1 MIITVILIAAL
12 PTSAAIIAIVLLR
25 AGIVRED
32 SDYSIKGQPAT
43 RASAIT
49 RCVVGLYVRT
59 PSQGGDA
66 NDGWPS
72 APTNQPPSS
81 RRRAK

>member
-1 MIITVILIAAL
+1 MITTVILIAAL
-12 PTSAAIIAIVLLR
+12 PTSAAIIVIVLLR

-32 SDYSIKGQPAT
+32 SDYSIKAQPST
-43 RASAIT
+43 RASAFT

-59 PSQGGDA
+59 PSQGGGA
-66 NDGWPS
+66 NESRAS
-72 APTNQPPSS
+72 APTNLPPSS